1 MLISETKKGMKLK
14 LQNVIRRLLLLAA
27 GVGTAASL
35 FGATPDSRKRTDG
48 AVFVM
53 TNDATANEVISFGRT
68 PDGQLVTGDRFRT
81 GGRGS
86 GGTGDP
92 LQSQGSLKLSQDDS
106 VLFAANAGS
115 GTVTVF
121 RVRGASLT
129 LLDQADSGGS
139 EPLSIAQNGNFVY
152 VLNGAA
158 AGSVVAFEWDGRKL
172 GQIPNGTSFLSATSA
187 GGSSVTISPDG
198 KTLAVTERLTNNIDT
213 FQIHPD
219 GTLGPIVVN
228 TSNAPGVFAAS
239 FAPDGAVLVSETGPA
254 NVPNSAAI
262 TSYSVTTNG
271 TISAISQSVPTLG
284 TANCWNAV
292 APNGE
297 WVYVSN
303 AGSDS
308 VSGFTIGGG
317 GTLAPIGATVVG
329 SNPAGSNNLDIAV
342 SSDSSFV
349 YTLNS
354 GAGAI
359 GIFAIQNDGSLV
371 SLGEVDGLPKAAG
384 FNGIATL

>member
-1 MLISETKKGMKLK
+1 MYNLTWR
-14 LQNVIRRLLLLAA
+14 VLLLAA
-27 GVGTAASL
+27 GVSTAASL
-35 FGATPDSRKRTDG
+35 FGAASQSEKPTDG

-53 TNDATANEVISFGRT
+53 TNDAMANEVISFERT
-68 PDGQLVTGDRFRT
+68 QYGLLAPGDHFRT

-92 LQSQGSLKLSQDDS
+92 LQSQGSLALSQDHS

-115 GTVTVF
+115 GTVSVF
-121 RVRGASLT
+121 RVNGASLT

-139 EPLSIAQNGNFVY
+139 EPLSIAQSGNFVY

-172 GQIPNGTSFLSATSA
+172 RQVPNSTAFLSATSA

-198 KTLAVTERLTNNIDT
+198 KTLVITERLTNNIDT
-213 FQIHPD
+213 FQIHAD

-228 TSNAPGVFAAS
+228 TSKAPGVFSAR
-239 FAPDGAVLVSETGPA
+239 FAPDGALLVSETGPA
-254 NVPNSAAI
+254 NAVNGSSI
-262 TSYSVTTNG
+262 SSYSVMTNG

-284 TANCWNAV
+284 AANCWNAV
-292 APNGE
+292 APNGK

-308 VSGFTIGGG
+308 VSGFTIGNG
-317 GTLAPIGATVVG
+317 GTLTPIGGTVLG

-342 SSDSSFV
+342 SSDSGFV

-359 GIFAIQNDGSLV
+359 GMFAIQNDGSLI
-371 SLGEVDGLPKAAG
+371 SLGQVDGLPKAVG
-384 FNGIATL
+384 FNGIAAL

>member
-1 MLISETKKGMKLK
+1 MKLK
-14 LQNVIRRLLLLAA
+14 LQNVIQKLLLLAA

-53 TNDATANEVISFGRT
+53 TNNATANEVISFGRT
-68 PDGQLVTGDRFRT
+68 PDGQLVPGDHFRT

-92 LQSQGSLKLSQDDS
+92 LQSQGSLQLSQDGS

-152 VLNGAA
+152 ILNGAA
-158 AGSVVAFEWDGRKL
+158 AGSVVAFKWDGRKL
-172 GQIPNGTSFLSATSA
+172 RQIPNSTSFLSATSA
-187 GGSSVTISPDG
+187 GGSSVTISPNG
-198 KTLAVTERLTNNIDT
+198 KTLVVTERLTNNIDT
-213 FQIHPD
+213 FQIHAD

-228 TSNAPGVFAAS
+228 TSKAPGVFAAS

-254 NVPNSAAI
+254 NVTDGAAI
-262 TSYSVTTNG
+262 SSYSVTTNG

-284 TANCWNAV
+284 AANCWNAI

-317 GTLAPIGATVVG
+317 GTLTPIGATVLG
-329 SNPAGSNNLDIAV
+329 TNPAGSNNLDIAV

-354 GAGAI
+354 GAGTI
-359 GIFAIQNDGSLV
+359 GMFAIQNDGSLI

-384 FNGIATL
+384 FNGIAAL